1 MYADACVFLGK
12 KFYIDRLLLTNGG
25 YDYHIRGKGL
35 SKECVKYKAK
45 ELGITVLELYQ
56 RLFTGEEIEFDLC
69 CDGAV
74 KF

>member
-1 MYADACVFLGK
+1 MITTLEE
-12 KFYIDRLLLTNGG
+12 
-25 YDYHIRGKGL
+25 RGCL
-35 SKECVKYKAK
+35 RCVKYKAK